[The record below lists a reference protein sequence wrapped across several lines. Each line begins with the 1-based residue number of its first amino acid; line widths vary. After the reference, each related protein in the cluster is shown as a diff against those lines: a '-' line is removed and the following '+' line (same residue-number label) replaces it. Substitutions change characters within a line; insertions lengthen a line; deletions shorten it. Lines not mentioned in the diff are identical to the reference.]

1 MEFASKMAVQAG
13 FTAQRLHAKALAV
26 QATRRQRE
34 EVRAAVRLF
43 IDAVGPTFATFP
55 VDENGTP
62 HWSAALARSNGTL
75 DRLLPVLTQ
84 ATNRIV
90 ATHRAIMLD
99 GRRRAYLAAAE
110 LVRQSMAGTPL
121 REAWDPEAHPR
132 APAGT
137 EQGGEFAP
145 KGGGTYTPSVAIVS
159 SAATGG
165 RQVFRGQ
172 ARPIR
177 ATISKQESGQ
187 LGEHVVI
194 AWLQSQGFADARPV
208 TQERNNF
215 AFDVIRDHE
224 IIEVKTGLVSNGPSA
239 QQWRLTIGEPGVKE
253 QSWLRN
259 VSDRVK
265 ARWHAEKQRRIGERK
280 ARALRAV
287 ERQLGRRLR
296 ARTITVILDP
306 DRRQADVYSF
316 RGWHD
321 RIGWNSDTARKGY
334 VTTVRYR

>member
-1 MEFASKMAVQAG
+1 MDFSSTTAVQTA
-13 FTAQRLHAKALAV
+13 FTAQRLHAKALTV

-34 EVRAAVRLF
+34 EVRVAVRAF
-43 IDAVGPTFATFP
+43 IDAVRPTFATFP

-84 ATNRIV
+84 TTHRIV

-99 GRRRAYLAAAE
+99 GRRRAYLAAGE
-110 LVRQSMAGTPL
+110 LVRQSVAGTSL
-121 REAWDPEAHPR
+121 REAWEPEAHPR

-137 EQGGEFAP
+137 EQGGECVP
-145 KGGGTYTPSVAIVS
+145 KGGGTYTPTVAIVS
-159 SAATGG
+159 ASAGG
-165 RQVFRGQ
+165 AQVFRGE
-172 ARPIR
+172 ARPVR
-177 ATISKQESGQ
+177 AQVSKQETGQ
-187 LGEHVVI
+187 LGENVVI
-194 AWLQSQGFADARPV
+194 AWLQGQGFSDARPV

-253 QSWLRN
+253 QSWLRG

-265 ARWHAEKQRRIGERK
+265 ARWHAEKQRRIGARK
-280 ARALRAV
+280 ARALRSV

-306 DRRQADVYSF
+306 DRRQADIHSF